1 MKCFVYKSPKKP
13 DTYIFLCKKNEFGY
27 IPKQL
32 LDHFGT
38 PEFALEFDLDEKRKL
53 AFADAKQVLAKLG
66 EQGYYLQLPPQNKL
80 AF

>member
-1 MKCFVYKSPKKP
+1 MKCFVYKSSKKS
-13 DTYIFLCKKNEFGY
+13 DAYIYLCSKNEFEI

-38 PEFALEFDLDEKRKL
+38 PEFALEFDLDENRKL
-53 AFADAKQVLAKLG
+53 AFVDAKQVLAILE
-66 EQGYYLQLPPQNKL
+66 EQGYYLQLPPQNNL